1 MVFGVDKNDKKETE
15 GRVTEER
22 SNNQVDGN
30 RGKEED
36 NTGE

>member
-15 GRVTEER
+15 GRVTEE